1 MQTIIRLFLCLLIN
15 PAFAASDNS
24 IELDGVSL
32 YELSKLAFNEVCNL
46 DFSADADFVNDPKK
60 ISFFARDRSPEN
72 IKNLVF
78 NVIEKNG
85 YFINQDKK
93 FLYISHTKVEEKPDV
108 YIHYPKN
115 RSAESLVELVRPI
128 FQNNLISSVRSV
140 PDPSGQSHAEGA
152 SDTSALGQIDQKSP
166 AIVFNGLPSDIE
178 RFKGLMASLDIPDN
192 QVEIKAY
199 LYEVKVSRSDQ
210 SGFNLAFS
218 LLSGKLGLDLGT
230 KLTTNLIKLSFDD
243 LAVAINL
250 FNSDNRFKLISSPF
264 LLVGNNQKAFFN
276 VGQDVPILGQFAQTV
291 NGQIVQSVQYKQS
304 GVIFDVRPRI
314 YEKTIDLTIHHQI
327 SSFINT
333 TTGLNNTPTLNKRE
347 LSTVI
352 KTNHEEVLIL
362 GGLNE
367 VATNFSNSG
376 FSLLPSFLKNKN
388 NDSYSNEILL
398 LVSIRKVS

>member
-15 PAFAASDNS
+15 PAFAAADNS

-85 YFINQDKK
+85 YFISQDKK
-93 FLYISHTKVEEKPDV
+93 FLYISHTKKEEKPDV

-152 SDTSALGQIDQKSP
+152 PDTSALGQIDKKSP
-166 AIVFNGLPSDIE
+166 AIVFNGLPADVE
-178 RFKGLMASLDIPDN
+178 RFKGLMASLDIPDS
-192 QVEIKAY
+192 QVEIKAF
-199 LYEVKVSRSDQ
+199 LYEVKVSKVDQ
-210 SGFNLAFS
+210 TGLNLVFS
-218 LLSGKLGLDLGT
+218 LLSGKLGLDLGS
-230 KLTTNLIKLSFDD
+230 KLTTNLIKLNFDN
-243 LAVAINL
+243 LTAALNL
-250 FNSDNRFKLISSPF
+250 FSSDNRFNLVSSPH
-264 LLVGNNQKAFFN
+264 LLVSNNERASFN
-276 VGQDVPILGQFAQTV
+276 VGQDVPILGQFSQNV

-304 GVIFDVRPRI
+304 GVIFDVSPRI
-314 YEKTIDLTIHHQI
+314 LENTVDLTIHHQI

-352 KTNHEEVLIL
+352 KSKHEDVLIL

-367 VATNFSNSG
+367 KTSNDSKSG
-376 FSLLPSFLKNKN
+376 FKFLPSLFKN
-388 NDSYSNEILL
+388 SSFEGSESEILL
-398 LVSIRKVS
+398 ILSVKKL